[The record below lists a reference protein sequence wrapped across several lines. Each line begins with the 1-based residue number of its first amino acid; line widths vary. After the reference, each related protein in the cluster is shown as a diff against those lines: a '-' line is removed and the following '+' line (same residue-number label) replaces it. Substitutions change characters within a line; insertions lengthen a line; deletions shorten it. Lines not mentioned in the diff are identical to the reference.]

1 MGSKD
6 DPFDPAG
13 KTVIRPSRPNPGR
26 PNPDRPNTGRKQ
38 KTVLARD
45 APAPDSTVIAPAGIP
60 EPTVFDPNAGRQ
72 PPAQAEVTGTVI
84 YQGAPFTEASADP
97 SFPAAAVGKTPWDAL
112 LGASDGIDY
121 GTANPIVAAAAPLL
135 MLLGHLR
142 LVAVERQAEPLAGHV
157 ADLIEDFDRKIA
169 RTDTSE
175 EDARIAS
182 YVLCETADDIIAN
195 LPGSSRDGWAQ
206 HAMLSRFFQVKPTG
220 AGFFQAL
227 NTVLATP
234 EPHRNLIELM
244 HVCMSLGF
252 EGQYRGQAREGLE
265 RVRRDVYE
273 TLAYFRVPGDDDI
286 SPRWRGLSLTS
297 AQGSTRIPLWAI
309 AAATAAVLTA
319 AFFTLR
325 VLITNDGEAVA
336 RELLA
341 LNPATPVTIERAAFV
356 PLTEEVK
363 VVAAPTTIA
372 QVDRIRAALGKEIE
386 AGGVS
391 VGTKGD
397 FIVVEISNA
406 LLFQSGRADV
416 KAEFEPVAIS
426 IAAALNAERGPIRIV
441 GHTDNVKP
449 KKTSAFKSNFDL
461 SVARAQAVEKMIAA
475 HFSDPSRTKVEG
487 KGEDEP
493 IADNA
498 TPEGRAKNRRV
509 DVMIPREETL

>member
-1 MGSKD
+1 MSSKD
-6 DPFDPAG
+6 DPSDPG
-13 KTVIRPSRPNPGR
+13 DKTVIRPSRPNAS
-26 PNPDRPNTGRKQ
+26 RKP

-45 APAPDSTVIAPAGIP
+45 APTPGSTMIAPAALRDA
-60 EPTVFDPNAGRQ
+60 TVFDPNAGRQ
-72 PPAQAEVTGTVI
+72 APPQDDVTGTVI
-84 YQGAPFTEASADP
+84 YQGAPFAEAPADP
-97 SFPAAAVGKTPWDAL
+97 EFRGSAAAVEKTPLDAL
-112 LGASDGIDY
+112 LGASEGVDY
-121 GTANPIVAAAAPLL
+121 GAANPVVAAAAPLL

-142 LVAVERQAEPLAGHV
+142 LTTVERQAEPLAERV
-157 ADLIEDFDRKIA
+157 AGLIEDFDRKIA
-169 RTDTSE
+169 RTETTE

-195 LPGSSRDGWAQ
+195 LPGSGRDVWVQ
-206 HAMLSRFFQVKPTG
+206 HSMLQRFFQVKPTG

-244 HVCMSLGF
+244 HACLSLGF
-252 EGQYRGQAREGLE
+252 EGQYRGQPREGLE

-273 TLAYFRVPGDDDI
+273 TSAYFRTDGDDDI
-286 SPRWRGLSLTS
+286 SPRWQGLSMTS
-297 AQGSTRIPLWAI
+297 AQGSRRVPVWAI

-336 RELLA
+336 GELLA
-341 LNPATPVTIERAAFV
+341 LNPATPVTIERTGFV
-356 PLTEEVK
+356 PPTEEVK
-363 VVAAPTTIA
+363 PVAAPAAIA
-372 QVDRIRAALGKEIE
+372 QIDRIRAALGKEIE

-391 VGTKGD
+391 VGSKGD
-397 FIVVEISNA
+397 FIVVEISNS

-416 KAEFEPVAIS
+416 KADFEPVAIR
-426 IAAALNAERGPIRIV
+426 IAAALDAERGPVRIV

-461 SVARAQAVEKMIAA
+461 SVARAQSVEKMIAA

>member
-1 MGSKD
+1 MSSKD
-6 DPFDPAG
+6 DAFDPAG
-13 KTVIRPSRPNPGR
+13 KTVIRPSRANP
-26 PNPDRPNTGRKQ
+26 GRKQ

-45 APAPDSTVIAPAGIP
+45 SPALDSTVIAPASIP
-60 EPTVFDPNAGRQ
+60 ESTVFDPNAGRQ
-72 PPAQAEVTGTVI
+72 PPPQADVTGTVI
-84 YQGAPFTEASADP
+84 YQGVPFAAAPVDP
-97 SFPAAAVGKTPWDAL
+97 SFHGSAGTAGKTPWDVL
-112 LGASDGIDY
+112 LGASDGVDY

-142 LVAVERQAEPLAGHV
+142 LVAVERQAEPLAEHV
-157 ADLIEDFDRKIA
+157 AGLIEEFDRKIA
-169 RTDTSE
+169 RTDISE

-195 LPGSSRDGWAQ
+195 LPGSGREMWAQ

-244 HVCMSLGF
+244 HVCLSLGF
-252 EGQYRGQAREGLE
+252 EGQYRGQPREGLE

-286 SPRWRGLSLTS
+286 SPRWQGLSLTS
-297 AQGSTRIPLWAI
+297 AQGSRRIPLWAI

-325 VLITNDGEAVA
+325 ILITNDGEAVA
-336 RELLA
+336 GELLA
-341 LNPATPVTIERAAFV
+341 LNPATPVTIERTGFV

-363 VVAAPTTIA
+363 AVAAPAAIA
-372 QVDRIRAALGKEIE
+372 QVDRVRAALGKEIE

-416 KAEFEPVAIS
+416 KPEFEPVAIS

-461 SVARAQAVEKMIAA
+461 SVARAQSVERMIAA

>member
-1 MGSKD
+1 MSSKD

-26 PNPDRPNTGRKQ
+26 KQ

-45 APAPDSTVIAPAGIP
+45 APAPDSTVIAPASIP
-60 EPTVFDPNAGRQ
+60 DSTVFDPNAGRQ
-72 PPAQAEVTGTVI
+72 PPQADVTGTVI
-84 YQGAPFTEASADP
+84 YQGVPFAAAPVDP
-97 SFPAAAVGKTPWDAL
+97 SFHGSAGTAEKTPWDVL
-112 LGASDGIDY
+112 LGASDGVDY

-142 LVAVERQAEPLAGHV
+142 LVAVERQAEPLAEHV
-157 ADLIEDFDRKIA
+157 AGLIEEFDRKIA

-182 YVLCETADDIIAN
+182 YVLCETADDIITN
-195 LPGSSRDGWAQ
+195 LPGSGREMWAQ

-244 HVCMSLGF
+244 HVCLSLGF
-252 EGQYRGQAREGLE
+252 EGQYRGQPREGLE

-273 TLAYFRVPGDDDI
+273 TLAYFRVPGGDDI
-286 SPRWRGLSLTS
+286 SPRWQGLSLTS
-297 AQGSTRIPLWAI
+297 AQGSRRIPLWAI

-336 RELLA
+336 GELLA
-341 LNPATPVTIERAAFV
+341 LNPATPVTIERAGFM

-363 VVAAPTTIA
+363 VVAAPAAIA

-386 AGGVS
+386 AGGIS

-426 IAAALNAERGPIRIV
+426 IAAALDAERGPIRIV

-461 SVARAQAVEKMIAA
+461 SVARAQSVEKMIAA
-475 HFSDPSRTKVEG
+475 HFSDPTRTKVEG